1 MPTKLLPNARAH
13 SFICRMTLLIPPP
26 HREGFTNTTSVPLYW
41 REDGPED
48 GRPVVLLHGGPGA
61 QHEYLFPQMLELAAT
76 HRLFTY
82 DQRGGGRSRTDD
94 ASPITWRTQ
103 VEDLALV
110 MRERATTGGLDDL
123 TVVGYSW
130 GALLA
135 MLYAISAAS
144 DRTMPPIQRL
154 VLISPAP
161 ITRHW
166 RTEFEAELSA
176 RQQGPA
182 VAALRAE
189 LAASGLRESDMAA
202 FRQRSFELSVAGYF
216 ADPRRAEA
224 LTPFRVTARTQHSV
238 WDSLGDF
245 DLRDALRAVHLPV
258 LVIHGRADPIPVAS
272 AEAAAQAL
280 GAQLVLLDNCGHV
293 PYVEQPRA
301 LFSAIARFLT

>member
-1 MPTKLLPNARAH
+1 
-13 SFICRMTLLIPPP
+13 MTLLIPPP
-26 HREGFTNTTSVPLYW
+26 RREGFTSTTPVPLYW
-41 REDGPED
+41 REDGPEE
-48 GRPVVLLHGGPGA
+48 GRPIMLLHGGPGA
-61 QHEYLFPQMLELAAT
+61 QHEYLYPQMLALAAA

-94 ASPITWRTQ
+94 PSPITWRTQ
-103 VEDLALV
+103 VEDLARV
-110 MRERATTGGLDDL
+110 IRERATTGGLDDL

-135 MLYAISAAS
+135 MLYAIAAAS
-144 DRTMPPIQRL
+144 DGTMPPIRQL

-189 LAASGLRESDMAA
+189 LDASGLRQTDPAA
-202 FRQRSFELSVAGYF
+202 YRQRSFELSVAGYF
-216 ADPRRAEA
+216 ADPRRAES

-258 LVIHGRADPIPVAS
+258 LVIHGRRDPIPVAS
-272 AEAAAQAL
+272 AEAVAQSL
-280 GAQLVLLDNCGHV
+280 GAPLVLLDDCGHV
-293 PYVEQPRA
+293 PYIEQPQA